1 STAEG
6 HHSSLMRSVFPC
18 LQLICTDYLADLSPG
33 CLRRCIK
40 ALLVQFGRQEDLNIA
55 LTAVGQAWALC
66 DYFHAMPCAEEPRGS
81 GDLISAQL
89 ETLGEEIVFAALWQ
103 EELVA
108 GTRRAQQVLWLLL
121 LQALA
126 QLGRDARAEVRLGG
140 MQTLFRAV
148 DMHGPSSFDRWV
160 WDGAV
165 WAVIH
170 PLAQYTLTQRTRVF
184 DTPHETPPPPE
195 PSSTASGMVAEDP
208 QRLLRK
214 QWDDTVAAAL
224 LGAAK
229 AWAYDGVWLIGGA
242 DRAWARVWLMTSELL
257 AAEWRL
263 RTRDAVAGALAA
275 MRALVALAGGSP
287 GAWRTAWDAWVAMA
301 RGATQ
306 LPADAAAEINIDDDS
321 DDPVVTQD
329 VLCALLE
336 PSPALIAGLG
346 PGFDARDCDALLG
359 VVRHAV
365 AFVDAPI
372 YASDT
377 AAMTRLQGL
386 ALDVV
391 AGALD
396 NDSDAVAANVVGELA
411 VLAALPHA
419 LRLRRG
425 ECVALGDA
433 AVVGASGLAYLD
445 GHIERLDV
453 LEGHKKEGTHRRRY
467 AHPVSPTFAAL
478 GRAAGGRLGAALCDR
493 PGLAQRVLESG
504 AWLSA
509 VAALGLDLI
518 HSDDPWFVRTVPPAM
533 NTLPPGPA
541 LDAAWMAIGSVVSL
555 ALRTKEV
562 RSREGLLDAM
572 SECSVKMASSCPR
585 EYWDVL
591 LDTIEASVEDNE
603 GALAVASLGWLER
616 LSSIECPLV
625 PEWVAASAAQRLVRR
640 TKTIV
645 DTFVADR
652 TLFGSKSPLP
662 LQRTHLL
669 RRVLQGLALLQTRPM
684 EGKGEEGRASHIV
697 AVFPCLIGLVA
708 ESMGDFETA
717 RALQMCLR
725 RVANEVLLISG

>member
-1 STAEG
+1 
-6 HHSSLMRSVFPC
+6 
-18 LQLICTDYLADLSPG
+18 
-33 CLRRCIK
+33 
-40 ALLVQFGRQEDLNIA
+40 
-55 LTAVGQAWALC
+55 
-66 DYFHAMPCAEEPRGS
+66 
-81 GDLISAQL
+81 
-89 ETLGEEIVFAALWQ
+89 
-103 EELVA
+103 
-108 GTRRAQQVLWLLL
+108 AQQVLWLLL

-170 PLAQYTLTQRTRVF
+170 PLAQYALTQRTRVF
-184 DTPHETPPPPE
+184 DTPHETPPSE
-195 PSSTASGMVAEDP
+195 PNNNSNTTTTTTTASGMVAEDP

-257 AAEWRL
+257 AAEWRT

-275 MRALVALAGGSP
+275 MRALVALAGTP
-287 GAWRTAWDAWVAMA
+287 GAWRTAWNAWVAMA

-306 LPADAAAEINIDDDS
+306 LPADAAAEINIDDN
-321 DDPVVTQD
+321 DDAVVTQD

-346 PGFDARDCDALLG
+346 PEFDARDCDALLG

-391 AGALD
+391 AGALES
-396 NDSDAVAANVVGELA
+396 DSDAVAASVVGELA

-433 AVVGASGLAYLD
+433 VVVAASELAYLD

-453 LEGHKKEGTHRRRY
+453 LLEGHKKEKNRRRY
-467 AHPVSPTFAAL
+467 AHPVPPTFAAL

-493 PGLAQRVLESG
+493 AGLAQRVLESG

-509 VAALGLDLI
+509 VAALGLDLV

-533 NTLPPGPA
+533 NALPPGGHA

-555 ALRTKEV
+555 ALRTREV
-562 RSREGLLDAM
+562 RSREALLDAIA
-572 SECSVKMASSCPR
+572 ECSVKMASSCPR
-585 EYWDVL
+585 EYWDTL
-591 LDTIEASVEDNE
+591 LDTIEASVEENDDN
-603 GALAVASLGWLER
+603 ALAVASLGWLER
-616 LSSIECPLV
+616 LTSIECPLV

-645 DTFVADR
+645 DAF
-652 TLFGSKSPLP
+652 
-662 LQRTHLL
+662 
-669 RRVLQGLALLQTRPM
+669 
-684 EGKGEEGRASHIV
+684 
-697 AVFPCLIGLVA
+697 
-708 ESMGDFETA
+708 
-717 RALQMCLR
+717 
-725 RVANEVLLISG
+725 